1 MTTKYDALIQQAAQ
15 ANGLDPAKLKAQ
27 IQAESNFDPA
37 VVSKAGA
44 VGIGQIM
51 PKYWMGK
58 HGLDTIEDFKNPD
71 KAIPA
76 MAAIMAGNIKQA
88 GSWEGGLVL
97 YNAGA
102 GKGNKYLNAFK
113 AGQYDLLPEET
124 RGYLGKLAPTL
135 GVGSGKA
142 PGVVGLSDARVDL
155 NTPTQVQGQA
165 LGQYRDLNPEQGL
178 GDSLVA
184 GLRASAIGT
193 ALRRTDSPVASLLG
207 GSNPLTEEAMSK
219 IAGANIGA
227 SGTKFVMRN
236 AMNEQQ
242 VDELIELARENQ
254 ASANQKLTLMGDLSY
269 GVGEMLGDPVT
280 YGSSLIPA
288 GAAVRTGRLFSNG
301 IARVASAGAA
311 AAVEGAAGNLASEA
325 FREST
330 TGVQADFAGA
340 IAAGAA
346 FGLGIHGVGVT
357 AGWAYQKATGR
368 MQRGVHRA
376 EAGETTA
383 ALRADGHTD
392 AVDPTIFTP
401 MDIDAETGVKWKQTI
416 DRSEFGVN
424 AAEARRGPNYQPGQV
439 PALLRTNAGDTLH
452 TATGIQFSSANP
464 LNPGFQHADV
474 EMTARGVPGVE
485 IGDVL
490 GRTENQS
497 LKDLFWNLG
506 RATRGYTDGSS
517 GKFGVTGQDVA
528 QNMNGRFH
536 DYQWEL
542 EAARSEALGE
552 PQWVNQQGS
561 ARGIRQA
568 FNEKIQRAMFKQDP
582 SGLSKAER
590 KVYDLRTEFYRDLGE
605 QQVAPGARWGVDA
618 PSLLDEASFKKN
630 YGAPIIYDDVK
641 VRALVDQIG
650 ADELQDLVA
659 RSFIG
664 SYLTNPEVRKQ
675 VVERIAQD
683 AAQGIV
689 RDFRQLAHDVAYGI
703 VKSGDPL
710 DGVGISHLNRI
721 MDSGVGHTDSTPG
734 FRKQRNPFGHDY
746 EIEVP
751 GQAGKF
757 SVADLFS
764 YDTDL
769 IDTGYFNRVR
779 GDVALSVGTGSGLTD
794 VSDIIRAARE
804 FSDAVNPEQKAA
816 VDAAEM
822 LVNQLY
828 GVGMNSD
835 WARLRAVESIVK
847 NLAFMKSSAFM
858 GLSNFTEIAAGIR
871 EHGVSFAAKSIP
883 GLGKLF
889 SNLMNG
895 KATEA
900 NMRLAQ
906 GLVWGREL
914 DKAII
919 PSFSEAIE
927 KSVDRLNDQ
936 IGEGIT
942 ASVLGGLKGATEAA
956 ADKWWATKFLRA
968 TTGRIVETARAEFF
982 ADLARGAHTG
992 KSSFANK
999 TKARSASVDEA
1010 QLAGVLDLLREST
1023 SLVDG
1028 ELRVTNP
1035 QALVNDPRAAALR
1048 RYGQYWSERVIQ
1060 QNTPSSTFRW
1070 AGMPVVGMLSQ
1081 FQSFVMRSVNAK
1093 LIRGTAATF
1102 RDGDVGQGIDTFILG
1117 PVLAGLGYAGITYL
1131 RAQKFTNEEDRNKY
1145 LKENLGEPGDYSMLV
1160 AGGLKRSAAFGAIG
1174 NLHDSIVSTP
1184 VVSQWVPEYAAQYAG
1199 LGRTSQEAKLRENSR
1214 EAQQGAPVGNLL
1226 GGVVE
1231 NAPAVKLADSLA
1243 SLAWAPVARVA
1254 TPEDSFDEAKWNKGV
1269 VRAFRGLVPNDPVS
1283 QRAFQEWIADPM

>member
-1 MTTKYDALIQQAAQ
+1 MTTKYDALIEQSAQ
-15 ANGLDPAKLKAQ
+15 ANGLDPAKLRAQ

-51 PKYWMGK
+51 PKYWMGQ
-58 HGLDTIEDFKNPD
+58 HGLNSIEDFKNPD

-76 MAAIMAGNIKQA
+76 MAAIMAQNVKQA

-124 RGYLGKLAPTL
+124 RGYLGKLAPSL
-135 GVGSGKA
+135 GIASGKA

-165 LGQYRDLNPEQGL
+165 LGQYRDLNAEQGL
-178 GDSLVA
+178 GDSFLS
-184 GLRASAIGT
+184 GLNASAIGT
-193 ALRRTDSPVASLLG
+193 ALRRSDSPMASLLG
-207 GSNPLTEEAMSK
+207 GSNPLSEEALSK

-242 VDELIELARENQ
+242 VDELIQLARENQ
-254 ASANQKLTLMGDLSY
+254 ASANQKRTLMGDLSY
-269 GVGEMLGDPVT
+269 GTGEMLGDPVT
-280 YGSSLIPA
+280 YGTMVIPA
-288 GAAVRTGRLFSNG
+288 GAAVKAGRLFSNG
-301 IARVASAGAA
+301 IARVASAGAVA
-311 AAVEGAAGNLASEA
+311 AAEGAASNLVSEA

-330 TGVQADFAGA
+330 TGNEADFAGA
-340 IAAGAA
+340 IASGAA
-346 FGLGIHGVGVT
+346 FGLGLHGLGV
-357 AGWAYQKATGR
+357 AGGWAYQKAANRLT
-368 MQRGVHRA
+368 RGIHRA
-376 EAGETTA
+376 EAGETVA

-401 MDIDAETGVKWKQTI
+401 MDIDNETGIKWKQTI
-416 DRSEFGVN
+416 DRGEFT
-424 AAEARRGPNYQPGQV
+424 AAEAEARRGPNYQPGQV
-439 PALLRTNAGDTLH
+439 PVLLRTQAGDTLH
-452 TATGIQFSSANP
+452 TPTGIQFSSANP
-464 LNPGFQHADV
+464 LNPGRV
-474 EMTARGVPGVE
+474 EANLAGAPLPFDGVE

-490 GRTENQS
+490 SRTENQS

-506 RATRGYTDGSS
+506 RSTRGYTDGSS

-536 DYQWEL
+536 DYQWQL
-542 EAARSEALGE
+542 DAARTEALAE
-552 PQWVNQQGS
+552 PQWVNAPGS
-561 ARGIRQA
+561 ARGVRQA

-590 KVYDLRTEFYRDLGE
+590 KVYDLRTEFYRDLGQ
-605 QQVAPGARWGVDA
+605 QQVTPGARWGVDA

-641 VRALVDQIG
+641 VRALTDQIG
-650 ADELQDLVA
+650 ADALQDLVA

-664 SYLTNPEVRKQ
+664 SYLSNPEVRKA

-683 AAQGIV
+683 AAQGIQ
-689 RDFRQLAHDVAYGI
+689 RDFRQLAHDIAYGI

-710 DGVGISHLNRI
+710 DGVGVSHLNRI
-721 MDSGVGHTDSTPG
+721 MDSGVGHADSTPG

-751 GQAGKF
+751 GQQGKF

-779 GDVALSVGTGSGLTD
+779 GDVSLSVGAGAGLSD
-794 VSDIIRAARE
+794 VTDIIRSARE
-804 FSDAVNPEQKAA
+804 FAGAVAPEQKAA

-835 WARLRAVESIVK
+835 WARLRAVEGIVK

-858 GLSNFTEIAAGIR
+858 GLSNYTEIAAGIR
-871 EHGVSFAAKSIP
+871 EHGISFAAKSIP
-883 GLGKLF
+883 GVGKLF

-895 KATEA
+895 KTTEA

-927 KSVDRLNDQ
+927 RSVDNLSDR

-942 ASVLGGLKGATEAA
+942 ASALGGIKGATEAA

-992 KSSFANK
+992 KSSFANV
-999 TKARSASVDEA
+999 TKAKAASVSPE
-1010 QLAGVLDLLREST
+1010 QLNGVLDLLREST
-1023 SLVDG
+1023 QIVDG
-1028 ELRVTNP
+1028 ELKVTNP
-1035 QALVNDPRAAALR
+1035 KALTDDPRAAALR

-1060 QNTPSSTFRW
+1060 QNTVSSTFRW

-1117 PVLAGLGYAGITYL
+1117 PVLAGLGYAGMTYL
-1131 RAQKFTNEEDRNKY
+1131 RAQKFSNEADRQKY
-1145 LKENLGEPGDYSMLV
+1145 LEENLGEKGDYSMLV
-1160 AGGLKRSAAFGAIG
+1160 AGSLKRSAAFGAIG
-1174 NLHDSIVSTP
+1174 NLHDTVVSTP
-1184 VVSQWVPEYAAQYAG
+1184 LVAQWAPDYSAKYAG
-1199 LGRTSQEAKLRENSR
+1199 LGRTSQEAKLRKDRQS
-1214 EAQQGAPVGNLL
+1214 AQQGAPVGNLL
-1226 GGVVE
+1226 GGIVQ

-1243 SLAWAPVARVA
+1243 GLAWAPVDRLT
-1254 TPEDSFDEAKWNKGV
+1254 TPSESFDEDRWHKGV
-1269 VRAFRGLVPNDPVS
+1269 VRSFRGLVPNDPVS
-1283 QRAFQEWIADPM
+1283 QRAFQEWIADPH